1 MHLKRWLFVAA
12 LASTIVTAAL
22 VSPKHALAQAQ
33 EPVLAAAKREKAP
46 LLDTL
51 KDLVSIESGSR
62 DLEGLARL
70 ADLIASRLK
79 ALGGEV
85 ELVDVNADIYRME
98 DTPERVGQVVRATFK
113 GTGTS
118 KILLIAHR
126 DTVYLKGMAEKQ
138 PFRIEGDKA
147 YGLAISD
154 DKQGIA
160 VILHTLA
167 MLNSLAIRDY
177 GMITVLINAD
187 EEISSPGSRKLLT
200 RLGAEHDVTMS
211 FEASRAESDK
221 VSLATAGIGSVTLR
235 VTGKASHAGSAP
247 HLGVNA
253 LYELAHQVLQ
263 TKDLSQPDTGLKL
276 NWTLAKAG
284 QNRNV
289 IPPEAEAQADVRV
302 LRVVDYD
309 AIEKAVRERIKSKL
323 LPEAKVEMLF
333 ERRRPPLEASPASL
347 ALAKHAQTIYRE
359 LGKEL
364 VADSVAEGSGTDA
377 AFAALETKN
386 AVVER
391 FGVQGFGAHS
401 NDAEYILVDNIE
413 PRLYLATR
421 LIMDISRGTVA
432 KQ

>member
-1 MHLKRWLFVAA
+1 
-12 LASTIVTAAL
+12 
-22 VSPKHALAQAQ
+22 
-33 EPVLAAAKREKAP
+33 
-46 LLDTL
+46 
-51 KDLVSIESGSR
+51 
-62 DLEGLARL
+62 
-70 ADLIASRLK
+70 
-79 ALGGEV
+79 
-85 ELVDVNADIYRME
+85 ME

-364 VADSVAEGSGTDA
+364 VADSVAEGGGTDA

>member
-1 MHLKRWLFVAA
+1 MYFKRLLFSAA
-12 LASTIVTAAL
+12 LASTLLTAAL
-22 VSPKHALAQAQ
+22 VSPEHALAQTQ
-33 EPVLAAAKREKAP
+33 EPVLAAAQHEKAP

-62 DLEGLARL
+62 DLDGLDRL

-98 DTPERVGQVVRATFK
+98 DTPERVGQAVRATFK
-113 GTGTS
+113 GTGAR
-118 KILLIAHR
+118 KILLIAHM
-126 DTVYLKGMAEKQ
+126 DTVYLKGMAAKQ
-138 PFRIEGDKA
+138 PFRVEGDKA
-147 YGLAISD
+147 YGLAIAD

-167 MLNSLAIRDY
+167 MLKSLGIRDY
-177 GMITVLINAD
+177 GTITVLINAD
-187 EEISSPGSRKLLT
+187 EEISSPGSRKLLS
-200 RLGAEHDVTMS
+200 RLGTEHDVTMS
-211 FEASRAESDK
+211 FEASQAESDK
-221 VSLATAGIGSVTLR
+221 VALATAGIGSVTLR
-235 VTGKASHAGSAP
+235 VKGKASHAGSAP

-263 TKDLSQPDTGLKL
+263 TKDLSRPDTGLKL
-276 NWTLAKAG
+276 NWTLARAG

-289 IPPEAEAQADVRV
+289 IPPEAEAQADARV
-302 LRVVDYD
+302 LRVAGYD
-309 AIEKAVRERIKSKL
+309 EIEKAVRERISNKL

-333 ERRRPPLEASPASL
+333 EPRRPPLEASPASL
-347 ALAKHAQTIYRE
+347 ALAKHAQAIYRD

-364 VADSVAEGSGTDA
+364 VADAVAEGGGTDA
-377 AFAALETKN
+377 AFAALETQN

-421 LIMDISRGTVA
+421 LITDISRGRVP
-432 KQ
+432 KP

>member
-1 MHLKRWLFVAA
+1 MHLKPWLFVAA

-263 TKDLSQPDTGLKL
+263 TRDLSQPDTGLKL

-364 VADSVAEGSGTDA
+364 VADSVAEGGGTDA